1 MTRWLPHPIL
11 VVTMI
16 LVWALLLDSF
26 AFGVL
31 LLGAVLS
38 ILIAAWTSAF
48 WPDRPRPR
56 RPMAVL
62 RFVAVVLWDIIIANL
77 AVARLVLSPQNRL
90 NPRFLEIPLDIKDPY
105 AIVTLTSV
113 ITLTPGTVSSE
124 LSADRRTLYVH
135 ALDATDPAAAVRQI
149 KQRYEAPLKEIFE

>member
-11 VVTMI
+11 VVVMI

-26 AFGVL
+26 AFGVV
-31 LLGAVLS
+31 LLGAALS
-38 ILIAAWTSAF
+38 MLIAAWTSAF
-48 WPDRPRPR
+48 WPDRPRLQ
-56 RPMAVL
+56 RPVTLL
-62 RFVAVVLWDIIIANL
+62 RFVAVILWDIIIANI
-77 AVARLVLSPQNRL
+77 AVARLVLGPQNRL
-90 NPRFLEIPLDIKDPY
+90 NPRFLEIPLDVADPY
-105 AIVTLTSV
+105 ALVTLASV